1 MIRRLLQWLIYRNK
15 DKRLI
20 TINKLKKKK
29 LSLYSSYYSKTTIQI
44 IKSDVVSNIIL
55 LDTILKQDFLNNEVV
70 ISDISRDDFIFTT
83 ISKWYTYNKTLIDDN
98 DILLQWLNKSHA
110 FIEKY
115 NECKLEYNLRR
126 LKPLVKHI
134 EIIINI
140 LDKKI
145 KP

>member
-1 MIRRLLQWLIYRNK
+1 MIKQWLYRLLYRNK
-15 DKRLI
+15 DDMLI

-29 LSLYSSYYSKTTIQI
+29 INLYSSYYSTTTIQI
-44 IKSDVVSNIIL
+44 IKSDIVSNIIL
-55 LDTILKQDFLNNEVV
+55 LDTILNQDFLNKEVI

-83 ISKWYTYNKTLIDDN
+83 LSKWYTYNKTLIDDN
-98 DILLQWLNKSHA
+98 DILLQWLNKSYT
-110 FIEKY
+110 FIERY

-134 EIIINI
+134 EIIINT